1 MNELEELLLEL
12 VDLLGHEERVDEG
25 EVRIGQVAVIPD
37 FLSNQKGAK
46 DKWPPIGRLQRHLC
60 EGYKSVYVHQT
71 NNAALRA
78 KKKSE
83 NDPIST

>member
-37 FLSNQKGAK
+37 FLSHQKGAK
-46 DKWPPIGRLQRHLC
+46 DKGTPIGRLQRHLC
-60 EGYKSVYVHQT
+60 EGYKSVYIHQT

-78 KKKSE
+78 KKSQK
-83 NDPIST
+83 TTQ